1 VAMLCPVFLVRAV
14 PPSWTPLVLLV
25 SLAVAGERL
34 LLLGR
39 IESARI
45 RQYQSRV
52 YGLLKPRGLPQVDSS
67 FVHAHVCVPLRPMIE
82 AAQFEERGC
91 LEQMIE
97 SLRFFCERKVKGH
110 GFVQLGQDELV
121 VSLVGSPQGAPTPEE
136 LRREWS
142 EELKIFSQAFRLT
155 YSTWTLPV
163 HVRIVAKNAASDS
176 DGTDDAG
183 DSAIDAA

>member
-1 VAMLCPVFLVRAV
+1 VFLVRAL
-14 PPSWTPLVLLV
+14 PLGWTPVILLV
-25 SLAVAGERL
+25 SVAVATERL

-45 RQYQSRV
+45 RQYQTRV
-52 YGLLKPRGLPQVDSS
+52 YGLLKPRGLPQVDSA
-67 FVHAHVCVPLRPMIE
+67 FVHAQVCIPLRPMIE

-110 GFVQLGQDELV
+110 GFVELGQDELV
-121 VSLVGSPQGAPTPEE
+121 VNLVGPSQGAPTPEE

-142 EELKIFSQAFRLT
+142 EDLNIFSQAFRLT
-155 YSTWTLPV
+155 YSTWQLPV
-163 HVRIVAKNAASDS
+163 NVRTAPKGTDS
-176 DGTDDAG
+176 DA
-183 DSAIDAA
+183 AIDAA